1 MKALLHSQLRRF
13 LIIPIFITLCFT
25 LALIPLAA
33 EAEQEPPFELPPKAE
48 LLKIRSAIME
58 TSKGRLFIELFP
70 EEAPWHVANFK
81 YLADKNFYSGVQF
94 HLFQQGYIIQGGD
107 PLGNGL
113 GGPGYTLPPEFSRRN
128 HILGT
133 LGMARKPDTI
143 AATKKTVNPER
154 RSSGSQFHLL
164 LEDAPHMDG
173 NYTIFGRVVAGL
185 DTLKQLRR
193 GDRIEK
199 LTVFIREGG
208 R

>member
-1 MKALLHSQLRRF
+1 MSVLKKGNLL
-13 LIIPIFITLCFT
+13 T
-25 LALIPLAA
+25 
-33 EAEQEPPFELPPKAE
+33 
-48 LLKIRSAIME
+48 
-58 TSKGRLFIELFP
+58 
-70 EEAPWHVANFK
+70 
-81 YLADKNFYSGVQF
+81 
-94 HLFQQGYIIQGGD
+94 QQNGGK
-107 PLGNGL
+107 
-113 GGPGYTLPPEFSRRN
+113 T
-128 HILGT
+128 T

-143 AATKKTVNPER
+143 ASTKKTVTPER

-164 LEDAPHMDG
+164 LEDAPHLDG

>member
-1 MKALLHSQLRRF
+1 MAVGLHQKFVPEVRDL
-13 LIIPIFITLCFT
+13 
-25 LALIPLAA
+25 
-33 EAEQEPPFELPPKAE
+33 
-48 LLKIRSAIME
+48 IRS
-58 TSKGRLFIELFP
+58 L
-70 EEAPWHVANFK
+70 
-81 YLADKNFYSGVQF
+81 
-94 HLFQQGYIIQGGD
+94 QQ
-107 PLGNGL
+107 
-113 GGPGYTLPPEFSRRN
+113 
-128 HILGT
+128 
-133 LGMARKPDTI
+133 
-143 AATKKTVNPER
+143 KTVNPER